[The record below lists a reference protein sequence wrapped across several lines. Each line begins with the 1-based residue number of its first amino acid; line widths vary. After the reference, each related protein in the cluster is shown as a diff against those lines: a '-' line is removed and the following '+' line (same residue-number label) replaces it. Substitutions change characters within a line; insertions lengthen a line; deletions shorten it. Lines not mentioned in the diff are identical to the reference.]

1 MLATLGI
8 HVRVLVFEL
17 QMSNA
22 AFSDSATIGR
32 INVIPAI
39 LQVISE
45 TTGLRFAAV
54 ARVTEARW
62 TALAVLDTFGFGVTV
77 GGELEASTTL
87 CNEIRAAQRT
97 IVIDKASEDERYRDH
112 PTPRLYGFES
122 YIAVPVLRSDG
133 SFFGTI
139 CALDP
144 LPHALTG
151 SAIQPMMEAFAR
163 LLSIQIESEES
174 AQRTEIALAKEREI
188 ASLREKFIA
197 VLGHDLRNPLFAI
210 TAGAELLAKRLTDE
224 RSRTIAEHI
233 LTSGHR
239 ATQLVRDVLDFARG
253 RLGDGIPLNIQP
265 CPDLDQALRHVAAE
279 LQRVH
284 PLRVIEMDI
293 GDLSGIN
300 CDRERI
306 CQVLS
311 NLIANALQH
320 GDESGPIRI
329 RARIADDQFVLSVHN
344 TGAPIA
350 GPIMAQ
356 MFEPF
361 SHSPSDAP
369 QVGLGLGLYIAK
381 QIALAHGGRMEVRS
395 SSEAGTLFSLYL
407 PLDRA
412 APSATGST
420 SP

>member
-1 MLATLGI
+1 MT
-8 HVRVLVFEL
+8 
-17 QMSNA
+17 NA
-22 AFSDSATIGR
+22 ALSDSATIGR

-62 TALAVLDTFGFGVTV
+62 TALAVLDTFGFGIAV

-87 CNEIRAAQRT
+87 CNEIRAGQKT
-97 IVIDKASEDERYRDH
+97 IVIDHASQDETYRDH

-144 LPHALTG
+144 LPRSLKG

-174 AQRTEIALAKEREI
+174 VQRTEIALEKERQI
-188 ASLREKFIA
+188 AGLREKFIA

-210 TAGAELLAKRLTDE
+210 TAGAELLSKRLTDE

-265 CPDLDQALRHVAAE
+265 CADLDQALRHVAGE

-284 PLRVIEMDI
+284 PARLIELDI
-293 GDLSGIN
+293 GDLSGMH

-320 GDESGPIRI
+320 GDEQGVIRI
-329 RARIADDQFVLSVHN
+329 SARIADDDFILSVHN
-344 TGAPIA
+344 SGEPIA
-350 GPIMAQ
+350 PAIMAQ

-361 SHSPSDAP
+361 SHPASDAP

-381 QIALAHGGRMEVRS
+381 QIALAHGGYMDVQS
-395 SSEAGTLFSLYL
+395 SAAAGTLFSLHL
-407 PLDRA
+407 PLVRA
-412 APSATGST
+412 ARAAGRTA